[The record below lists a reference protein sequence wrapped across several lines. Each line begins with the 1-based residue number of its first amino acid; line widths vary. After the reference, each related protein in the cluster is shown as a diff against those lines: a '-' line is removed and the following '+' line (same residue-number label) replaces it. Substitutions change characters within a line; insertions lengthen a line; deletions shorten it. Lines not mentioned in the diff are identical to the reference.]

1 MNILIVG
8 VGGQG
13 TLLTSKVLGRYAT
26 LIGSDVKLSE
36 VHGMAQRG
44 GSVVTHVR
52 IADVIHS
59 PIIWEGGADVVLA
72 FEKLE
77 GLRAAHFLKP
87 NGVLLVNDMK
97 IYPMPV
103 ITGAA
108 KYPEDIDER
117 LAEKGVN
124 TFSLDALALSR
135 EAGNVKSVNIVML
148 GALTAA
154 VNMDYEKMK
163 TALVESVPEKFRD
176 VNLAALQAGYQAYK
190 KGC

>member
-52 IADVIHS
+52 IADKIHS

-77 GLRAAHFLKP
+77 ALRSAHYLKEG
-87 NGVLLVNDMK
+87 GVLLVNDMK

-108 KYPEDIDER
+108 KYPEDIE
-117 LAEKGVN
+117 EKLKEANVKAVYI
-124 TFSLDALALSR
+124 DALELSR
-135 EAGNVKSVNIVML
+135 KAGNVKSVNIVML

-154 VNMDYEKMK
+154 LKMDYEKMNQ
-163 TALVESVPEKFRD
+163 AVVDSVPEKFRE
-176 VNLAALQAGYQAYK
+176 VNLAALKVGYDAYLNA
-190 KGC
+190 